1 MHTVGPTLLF
11 IVFVVLIALALFGVW
26 RYWNNLARVSPEEEE
41 FDDMMSKLNDRQAN
55 RLSDEVLTN
64 PLSDEDAW
72 QIMVRRGKRLGNG
85 KPRKPRETAPRLL
98 PPRRERYGGELA
110 RRVEERRERTGDTA
124 RRPAEP
130 RKRRERED

>member
-1 MHTVGPTLLF
+1 MGPTFLF
-11 IVFVVLIALALFGVW
+11 LVLVILIALVLFGVW

-41 FDDMMSKLNDRQAN
+41 FDDMVSALNDRQAN
-55 RLSDEVLTN
+55 RISDEVLTN

-72 QIMVRRGKRLGNG
+72 QIMVRRGRRFGTG
-85 KPRKPRETAPRLL
+85 KARKPRETQPRLL
-98 PPRRERYGGELA
+98 PARRERYGGELA

-130 RKRRERED
+130 RPRRKRDD